1 MRFNFKARNNE
12 GALKEGSVEAISW
25 EAAAQIL
32 EKNEL
37 TPISIREE
45 KRASGV
51 KGVFDKWLEG
61 VNQKE
66 LVTFFQQ
73 LSTLIEARVPIVSA
87 LDTIAEQM
95 SNHYFRSVIAKMSD
109 DVEDGMPF
117 SEALEAHPS
126 AFSPL
131 TISMIR
137 AGEVSGSL
145 QKSVNYVA
153 ENIERNYQLMTRIRG
168 ALYYPVFVLSV
179 AGIVGFLVVT
189 FILPK
194 ITVIIKDM
202 KIAVPWYTSVLISL
216 GDFMAAHWPS
226 VLMVIIAAIGAF
238 VYYIR
243 TESGK
248 KEWEIIVLKVPVI
261 GTLARDIYITRLSEN
276 LGALLNGGIPVVR
289 ALMIVSEVVGN
300 QVFAKIIMKAA
311 DEVRAGGTM
320 STVFIRHSQI
330 PPIVSQ
336 MIRIGEETGSI
347 SKVLGSVAKFYGQE
361 VDNMTKALTSLLEPI
376 LIVFLG
382 IGVGIMVVG
391 VLLPIYNIA
400 GQL

>member
-1 MRFNFKARNNE
+1 MRFNFKAKNDE
-12 GALKEGSVEAISW
+12 GSLKEGSVEAMSW

-32 EKNEL
+32 EKNGL

-45 KRASGV
+45 KRASGLV
-51 KGVFDKWLEG
+51 GGFGKWLEG

-87 LDTIAEQM
+87 LDTIAEQLT
-95 SNHYFRSVIAKMSD
+95 NRYFKIIVAEMSD
-109 DVEDGMPF
+109 DIEDGMPF
-117 SEALEAHPS
+117 SEALERHPDV
-126 AFSPL
+126 FSPL
-131 TISMIR
+131 TISMVR

-145 QKSVNYVA
+145 QKSITYVA

-179 AGIVGFLVVT
+179 ASLVGFLVVT

-194 ITVIIKDM
+194 ITIIIKDM
-202 KIAVPWYTSVLISL
+202 KVVVPWYTTVLITI
-216 GDFMAAHWPS
+216 GDFMSAYWPA
-226 VLMVIIAAIGAF
+226 VLMTVLAAVGAF
-238 VYYIR
+238 IYYIR
-243 TESGK
+243 TDSGK
-248 KEWEIIVLKVPVI
+248 REWEIIVLKLPII
-261 GTLARDIYITRLSEN
+261 GILARDIYITRFSEN
-276 LGALLNGGIPVVR
+276 LSALLNGGIPVVR
-289 ALMIVSEVVGN
+289 ALMIASEVVGN

-320 STVFIRHSQI
+320 STVLIRHSEI

-336 MIRIGEETGSI
+336 MIRIGEETGTV
-347 SKVLGSVAKFYGQE
+347 SKVLGSIAKFYGQE

-382 IGVGIMVVG
+382 IGVGIMTVG

-400 GQL
+400 GQM